1 MPSRRTQETEGGA
14 VRPIDG
20 RMLWPPLAALPRHGR
35 HRMACGGS
43 WVCRSKRAFM
53 AVGRGARGPPLLA
66 RTRRVSSLI
75 VTCGGSAE
83 RYIFQ
88 KNNRVATGTGTAR
101 APPARVAVGTQLVCG
116 YRLVARGGGWRWRGS
131 TDRTTPFGWF
141 RVPSRVSGRR
151 FGPAVGSPAP
161 AGLMRCIPTGQG
173 GGGRISG

>member
-1 MPSRRTQETEGGA
+1 MVACCGRPSPPCPGTAGTEWRAVEAGCVEARGPSWRSGGGGA
-14 VRPIDG
+14 RP
-20 RMLWPPLAALPRHGR
+20 HGR
-35 HRMACGGS
+35 A
-43 WVCRSKRAFM
+43 
-53 AVGRGARGPPLLA
+53 ARGPPLLA